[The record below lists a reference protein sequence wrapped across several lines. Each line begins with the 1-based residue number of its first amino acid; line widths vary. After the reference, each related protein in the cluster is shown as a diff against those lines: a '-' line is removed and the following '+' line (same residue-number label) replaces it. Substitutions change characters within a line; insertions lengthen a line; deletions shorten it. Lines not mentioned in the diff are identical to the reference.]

1 MIKWIKTLINKN
13 PRRLQLKDW
22 AKLED
27 VRRKI
32 DHEAEWGRWQSISDL
47 IIDSIKIC
55 TKDKVDYSKVFWMD
69 AVEIYTESMQIN
81 SPTKPLPILSA
92 KEKGKPLPWEYDG
105 RTWYFWLNMFAA
117 NYGWDSERVSVLDID
132 DAIALYQEIVIDQQM
147 SQEWEWGLSEVSYE
161 YIPSL
166 KKSKFRPLPRPSW
179 MLTTASSER
188 KPEKKVKILKSMLPQ
203 GKVVELG

>member
-1 MIKWIKTLINKN
+1 MIKWIKTWMDKK
-13 PRRLQLKDW
+13 PRRLKLKDW

-32 DHEAEWGRWQSISDL
+32 DSEAEWGRWQSIPYL

-69 AVEIYTESMQIN
+69 TIEIYNKSIQTN

-105 RTWYFWLNMFAA
+105 RTWYFWLNLFAA
-117 NYGWDSERVSVLDID
+117 HYGWDGDRVEVLDID
-132 DAIALYQEIVIDQQM
+132 DAIALYQEIVIDEQM
-147 SQEWEWGLSEVSYE
+147 SQEWEWGLSDVSQE

-166 KKSKFRPLPRPSW
+166 KKSKFRALPRPSW
-179 MLTTASSER
+179 MLPIASSLK
-188 KPEKKVKILKSMLPQ
+188 KPEKTVKILKSMLPT
-203 GKVVELG
+203 GNIVELG